1 MIIYLSLWMILT
13 ILKELMLMRLSTSM
27 SKQMRSLL
35 LMKTAIL
42 RVNWANISFKMII
55 RLKLINFNLRD

>member
-1 MIIYLSLWMILT
+1 MIIYPSLWMILT
-13 ILKELMLMRLSTSM
+13 ILKAQKLMRLSTSM

-42 RVNWANISFKMII
+42 RVNWANISSKMII

>member
-1 MIIYLSLWMILT
+1 MIIYPSLWMILT
-13 ILKELMLMRLSTSM
+13 ILKAQKLMRLSTSM

>member
-1 MIIYLSLWMILT
+1 MIIYPSLWMILT

-42 RVNWANISFKMII
+42 RVNWANISSKMII
-55 RLKLINFNLRD
+55 RLKLINFNLSD